1 MNRRIGVSF
10 FIGPWFFLAL
20 LLAGC
25 NYVSSTEPTATSLPF
40 WPQATQ
46 TPTYPLFVALQTSE
60 PKALEPISIDNI
72 ERLKPVMRVQDD
84 SGISHIAFSPDG
96 NLLAV
101 GSAKPIVHIWS
112 VREASLAA
120 TLTGH
125 QGSVPAVAFSPDG
138 QVLATGSWDRTIRL
152 WRVEDWSL
160 ITSWTAHEGY
170 VRTLAFSP
178 DGALLASGGEDNA
191 VNVWTPDGSRQLY
204 HLLGSGI
211 SVNEI
216 VFSPDSSLLVSAYGD
231 SKARV
236 WSMADGTLLRSL
248 TGFSNTS
255 SLAFNLEGS
264 LLAGGSWSYS
274 PDTLKPLGRIAF
286 WNPTSGDRLYG
297 TDLNTGA
304 LAIVFSTD
312 GSLLF
317 STTTD
322 DEEYRL
328 RVWRVSDGKWVK
340 DWGGIADRPYALDRN
355 PDGTILAT
363 GASDGEILFWSIE

>member
-1 MNRRIGVSF
+1 MKWKSIDSF
-10 FIGPWFFLAL
+10 VGTSLFLAF

-25 NYVSSTEPTATSLPF
+25 NFPSTSVPTPTPLPF
-40 WPQATQ
+40 RPQPTW
-46 TPTYPLFVALQTSE
+46 TPTYPLVLATQTPE
-60 PKALEPISIDNI
+60 LKALEPISIDNFD
-72 ERLKPVMRVQDD
+72 RLKPVMRVQDD
-84 SGISHIAFSPDG
+84 SGISQIAFSPDG

-101 GSAKPIVHIWS
+101 GSTKSSIHIWS

-120 TLTGH
+120 TLSGH

-138 QVLATGSWDRTIRL
+138 QVLATGSWDHTIRL

-160 ITSWTAHEGY
+160 ITSWTAHESY

-178 DGALLASGGEDNA
+178 DGTLLASGGEDNA
-191 VNVWTPDGSRQLY
+191 VNVWNSDGSRRIY

-216 VFSPDSSLLVSAYGD
+216 IFSPDGSLLISAYGD
-231 SKARV
+231 AMARV

-255 SLAFNLEGS
+255 SLAFNQDGS

-274 PDTLKPLGRIAF
+274 PETLKPLGRIAF
-286 WNPTSGDRLYG
+286 WNPANGDRLYG

-322 DEEYRL
+322 DENYRL
-328 RVWRVSDGKWVK
+328 RAWRVSDGKWLR
-340 DWGGIADRPYALDRN
+340 DWGGIADRPFALDRN
-355 PDGTILAT
+355 PDGSILAT
-363 GASDGEILFWSIE
+363 GALDGEILFWSIE